1 METFFK
7 NYFWTVNLLALT
19 AAAWLTATTVNEYVS
34 DKLFAGAEASKPAGA
49 KATESAPFTVGG
61 DDGQDWSTVLM
72 ARNVFNAE
80 RTDKAPEPPREPVEV
95 PEEPL
100 DDDGEIEDSELDI
113 ALVGTLVAADPM
125 LSMATVKLSGSGKLV
140 RIGTDL
146 KRTPDAESILARV
159 LEIHR
164 RHIIILEGG
173 KKKRVRLWGD
183 RTAGAQKP
191 GVGGRFDRGVQRPG
205 MPTAMPTPQP
215 SVGGE
220 KTDYAQGVRKVSMYK
235 YEVDRSMIEEELND
249 LSELGRQAR
258 IVPNYRN
265 GQYQGFKLIG
275 VRPGSLYRALGI
287 RSGDIIQRVNGQ
299 EINSPNKA
307 IQLFEELRSQRN
319 IALDIER
326 RGQKRTLQYD
336 MK

>member
-7 NYFWTVNLLALT
+7 NYFWTVNLLALA

-34 DKLFAGAEASKPAGA
+34 DKLFAGSEASKPRTG
-49 KATESAPFTVGG
+49 KGSEAPPFRLGG
-61 DDGQDWSTVLM
+61 DDGRDWSTVLM

-80 RTDKAPEPPREPVEV
+80 RTDKEPEPP
-95 PEEPL
+95 PEEP
-100 DDDGEIEDSELDI
+100 DDTAEEKPDDGEIEDSELDI
-113 ALVGTLVAADPM
+113 ALVGTLVAADPE
-125 LSMATVKLSGSGKLV
+125 LSMATVQLAGAGKLV
-140 RIGTDL
+140 RVGTDL
-146 KRTPDAESILARV
+146 KRDPDAESIMARV

-173 KKKRVRLWGD
+173 EKKRVRLWD
-183 RTAGAQKP
+183 NDKAAAGARP
-191 GVGGRFDRGVQRPG
+191 GPYDRGMQRPG
-205 MPTAMPTPQP
+205 MPVATPTPQP
-215 SVGGE
+215 AGDD
-220 KTDYAQGVRKVSMYK
+220 KKDYAQGVRKVSMYK
-235 YEVDRSMIEEELND
+235 YEVDRAMIEEELND